1 MLKKNQP
8 VKFAKPMSTM
18 RQVLSAVEHGFETE
32 APKAPQADSLA
43 PVDVYPDNPL
53 YY

>member
-18 RQVLSAVEHGFETE
+18 RQVLSAVERGGDVWLKRVLRE
-32 APKAPQADSLA
+32 KQNQA
-43 PVDVYPDNPL
+43 N
-53 YY
+53 